1 MSWFIHL
8 NFKHKLYNIEK
19 LYLPPSILSVVNHK
33 INRNDLW
40 FCSFLQPKL
49 ELEMFLLSWAT
60 MEHVSRFFETL
71 FCLHL
76 KEKKE
81 WKITGQTHLT
91 SVIMQEILFF
101 SPLHNVGIVTVRP
114 TFQVTNSKHV
124 HILFLCFYISLN

>member
-33 INRNDLW
+33 INRMIYDSVH
-40 FCSFLQPKL
+40 FCSPSWNWRCSCYHGPPWNMWVDFLKL
-49 ELEMFLLSWAT
+49 CFVYMKK
-60 MEHVSRFFETL
+60 R
-71 FCLHL
+71 
-76 KEKKE
+76 KE
-81 WKITGQTHLT
+81 WKITGQTNLT
-91 SVIMQEILFF
+91 PVIMQEILFF

-124 HILFLCFYISLN
+124 HILFLCFYISLD

>member
-19 LYLPPSILSVVNHK
+19 LYLPPSILSEVNHK

-76 KEKKE
+76 KKKKRME
-81 WKITGQTHLT
+81 NNWTNQSYTGDYARN
-91 SVIMQEILFF
+91 IIL
-101 SPLHNVGIVTVRP
+101 SPLHILGIVTVRP